1 MCAEMSTNLQ
11 AFIDKEEL
19 SKDLLVDGQPV
30 AIVSPQPWLQPITCE
45 YYQKTATKI
54 CCMLVTAKQACSME
68 LSDLPTIL
76 YLY

>member
-45 YYQKTATKI
+45 YFLENSLQNFLY
-54 CCMLVTAKQACSME
+54 ACNC
-68 LSDLPTIL
+68 
-76 YLY
+76 